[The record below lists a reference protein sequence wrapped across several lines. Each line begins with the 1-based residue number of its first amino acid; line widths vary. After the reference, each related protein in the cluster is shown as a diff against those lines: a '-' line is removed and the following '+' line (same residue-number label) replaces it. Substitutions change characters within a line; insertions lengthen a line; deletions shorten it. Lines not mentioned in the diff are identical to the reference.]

1 MQASETG
8 IFITPCEKKSSLP
21 GEGAP
26 MSVRRILVIAV
37 VLMLIIPLGLIA
49 SDYDILA
56 LVTHGAAAMP
66 YPFAVLLCC
75 PATSLAALFLILER
89 NSVTISVVIR
99 TVLLY
104 LLGQLLAFVIALV
117 AYTYTERFWGQGS
130 GLSGA
135 SVALVLL
142 SLIVLGA
149 IAILSKSAPAG
160 NRG

>member
-1 MQASETG
+1 
-8 IFITPCEKKSSLP
+8 
-21 GEGAP
+21 

-75 PATSLAALFLILER
+75 PAVMLAALFLSLEKD
-89 NSVTISVVIR
+89 NVTLSAAIPA
-99 TVLLY
+99 TLLY
-104 LLGQLLAFVIALV
+104 LLGQLLTFVIALV